1 MHSKGAVVADAPTTA
16 REDLE
21 ILSELAVVADGKGGK
36 ERTMSILAFRES
48 RWRRA
53 VASVLAVLMLFF
65 QSTPILAQDVMAP
78 PTAPEMGGR
87 QQVAVTNPL
96 AKSYDLVD
104 AETEDIQNDA

>member
-1 MHSKGAVVADAPTTA
+1 
-16 REDLE
+16 
-21 ILSELAVVADGKGGK
+21 
-36 ERTMSILAFRES
+36 MSILAFRES

-104 AETEDIQNDA
+104 AETEDIQNDAEIEAAMDASATQWLKRESNPLSRPTPSDSSFIEAGPR